1 MRPPILAAILALSPL
16 ARAEPEGPH
25 AREAA
30 LHAQDPVP
38 EWVPAPPAQRTQL
51 AAARPPLFKRVY
63 GYVPYWVTLDL
74 AAFHWELVSDVIAF
88 SVEIATDGTVPN
100 PRSLPKAALV
110 QAAHANGAKV
120 HLAATLFNTSGGSE
134 IATFLG
140 SSAATAQATQQ
151 LASLAQ
157 GLDGI
162 NLDFEFVPSASRDAF
177 TAFVRQLHA
186 ALPAG
191 SELTL
196 AMPASV
202 RYAGYDVPNLA
213 VAAQRLLL
221 MEYDY
226 HWRLSPT
233 AGANSPLAAVETA
246 VNGFLGQASA
256 ASIAMGVPY
265 YGYDWPTATAS
276 PGSNTSAGGT
286 TVLFRDVFAKF
297 AVYGRLWD
305 SASQTPWYQYSA
317 GAQQRQGWV
326 DDDQSLALKFSL
338 VNQKALAGVMIW
350 ALGYDSGR
358 AEAWDA
364 LRTAFGQE
372 PPPPPPH
379 AHGCSQAGATPAW
392 LVLAAALAAGAARR
406 RGAC

>member
-1 MRPPILAAILALSPL
+1 MRLPTLAALLALSPA

-30 LHAQDPVP
+30 LHAHDPEP
-38 EWVPAPPAQRTQL
+38 EWVRVAPAQRMQQAPT
-51 AAARPPLFKRVY
+51 RPPLFKRVY

-88 SVEIATDGTVPN
+88 SVDIATDGTVPN

-110 QAAHANGAKV
+110 QAARANGAKV

-140 SSAATAQATQQ
+140 SGAATAQATQQ
-151 LASLAQ
+151 LAALAQ

-202 RYAGYDVPNLA
+202 GYTGYDVPNLA
-213 VAAQRLLL
+213 VAAERLLL

-226 HWRLSPT
+226 HWRAAPT
-233 AGANSPLAAVETA
+233 SGANSPLAAVETA
-246 VNGFLGQASA
+246 VNGFLAQAPA
-256 ASIAMGVPY
+256 ASVAMGVPY
-265 YGYDWPTATAS
+265 YGYDWPTVTAS
-276 PGSNTSAGGT
+276 PGSNTSAGGS
-286 TVLFRDVFAKF
+286 TVLFRDVFGKF
-297 AVYGRLWD
+297 AAYGRLWD
-305 SASQTPWYQYSA
+305 SASQTPWYRYAA
-317 GAQQRQGWV
+317 GAQQHQGWV
-326 DDDQSLALKFSL
+326 DDDQSLALKL
-338 VNQKALAGVMIW
+338 TLANQKALAGVMIW

-364 LRTAFGQE
+364 LRAFAQA
-372 PPPPPPH
+372 PPPPAAH
-379 AHGCSQAGATPAW
+379 AHGCSQTGSTPAW
-392 LVLAAALAAGAARR
+392 LVLAAALASGAARR

>member
-1 MRPPILAAILALSPL
+1 MRSPILAALLALSPA

-30 LHAQDPVP
+30 LHAQDPEP

-51 AAARPPLFKRVY
+51 AATRPPLFKRVY
-63 GYVPYWVTLDL
+63 GYVPYWVSLDL
-74 AAFHWELVSDVIAF
+74 AAFRWDLISDVIAF
-88 SVEIATDGTVPN
+88 SVEIATDGTVAN
-100 PRSLPKAALV
+100 LHSLPKAALV
-110 QAAHANGAKV
+110 QAARSNGAKV
-120 HLAATLFNTSGGSE
+120 HLAATLFNTSGGGQ

-140 SSAATAQATQQ
+140 SSAATAKATQQ

-162 NLDFEFVPSASRDAF
+162 NLDFEFVPSGSRDAF
-177 TAFVRQLHA
+177 TAFVQQLHA

-202 RYAGYDVPNLA
+202 GYTGYDVPKLA
-213 VAAQRLLL
+213 ASIERLLL

-226 HWRLSPT
+226 HWRGSPT
-233 AGANSPLAAVETA
+233 SGANSPLAAVETA
-246 VNGFLGQASA
+246 VNGFLAAQAPA

-265 YGYDWPTATAS
+265 YAYAGPTATPS

-286 TVLFRDVFAKF
+286 TVLFRDVFGKF
-297 AVYGRLWD
+297 ATYGRLWD
-305 SASQTPWYQYSA
+305 PASQTPWYRYSA

-338 VNQKALAGVMIW
+338 VNQKALAGVMVW

-358 AEAWDA
+358 PEAWDA
-364 LRTAFGQE
+364 LRSAFRQD
-372 PPPPPPH
+372 PPPP
-379 AHGCSQAGATPAW
+379 
-392 LVLAAALAAGAARR
+392 AARE
-406 RGAC
+406 